1 MHSKSDE
8 VRETLALFRSLP
20 TSVIRDVCFPVGEYG
35 RESAREF
42 ADIVLAFVDRAGLA
56 DAGMGDKEGV
66 EVGEQRPRGHQ
77 PNLLF
82 HRRGKG
88 KDCSPLA
95 KDRRG
100 VEVSCLFDEGINP

>member
-1 MHSKSDE
+1 ME
-8 VRETLALFRSLP
+8 L
-20 TSVIRDVCFPVGEYG
+20 G
-35 RESAREF
+35 EF

-66 EVGEQRPRGHQ
+66 EVWKQRPRGHQ

-88 KDCSPLA
+88 KDRSPLTE
-95 KDRRG
+95 DRRG
-100 VEVSCLFDEGINP
+100 MEVSGLVYEGFDPRFQEITISHISPYDQEPITTLLLLGPIHLHRK